1 MAMYELGIR
10 NKIKFKRKLTNK
22 INRSLTII
30 NNSNSF
36 YDSHDINTNDDYND
50 NNVNDNIMLYK
61 NSCYINDNCK
71 H

>member
-22 INRSLTII
+22 INRSLPII

-36 YDSHDINTNDDYND
+36 YDSHDINTNDDCND
-50 NNVNDNIMLYK
+50 NDYMLT
-61 NSCYINDNCK
+61 II
-71 H
+71 